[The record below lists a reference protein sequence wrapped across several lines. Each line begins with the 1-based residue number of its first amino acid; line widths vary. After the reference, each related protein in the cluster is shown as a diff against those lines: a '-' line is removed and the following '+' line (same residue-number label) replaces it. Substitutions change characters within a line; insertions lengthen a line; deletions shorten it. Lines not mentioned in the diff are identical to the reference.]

1 MVPYLRLSAERVMT
15 ADGDETLVC
24 MGTLSFDYDRV
35 RVRCSDRRSTYT
47 RNGVPPSQAQRDRA
61 AEDRARRILESFGL
75 VELDCLEEFGRLVSA
90 GDYII
95 DMEGNV
101 DALASFNAA
110 MVPRLR
116 QLGWTVDIDDRYPVQ
131 TADPDAGWYAEADSD
146 GPGWFQLELG
156 VDVSGKRVNLL
167 PILVDL
173 IEKDGS
179 GLSFESLSKH
189 RHRFVALPL
198 GGTKYMPVPPE
209 RVAQIVRV
217 LLELY
222 EAAPLKED
230 VLRLPKGR
238 LPVLDQLALALD
250 GLETEVDE
258 RLKVRAGQA
267 IETARQ
273 MTPTSLKASLR
284 PYQLEGLAFLEEAVE
299 RGTGVILADDM
310 GLGKTL
316 QTISHILLQ
325 KERGKL
331 DLPVLVVAP
340 TSLVGNWEREIQKFA
355 PSLRTAMWSGAK
367 RMKTRADL
375 PVADVIITSYPLLV
389 RDEEVFGSIA
399 FHLMILDEA
408 QAVKSAQSLAHKA
421 VKKVITRHRLCLSGT
436 PVENSL
442 SELWS
447 LFDVINPGW
456 LGSAEYFRTTFA
468 YPIEKL
474 RNDHV
479 LATLRERIRPFIMRR
494 MKSDVAKDLPPK
506 TELVKTVELSGAQRD
521 LYESIRIAAHDQVRR
536 AVKDRG
542 VSGSTIEILD
552 ALLKLRQVCCD
563 PRLVKIPSA
572 RLVEES
578 AKLTALHEMIDENR
592 SRGQRVLVFSQFAT
606 MLELID
612 KDLVRKN
619 IPHCMLTGATM
630 DRQKLVEEFQ
640 AGQHDVFLISLKAGG
655 TGLTLTAAETVIH
668 YDPWW
673 NPAIQA
679 QATDRAYRIGQT
691 KPVFAFNLV
700 AAGSVEERIL
710 TLQRKKREL
719 ADGLLGAGTLSG
731 LSTGE
736 LDSLF
741 DPLDA

>member
-1 MVPYLRLSAERVMT
+1 MPYLRLSAEKVMNS
-15 ADGDETLVC
+15 DGEESILAMC
-24 MGTLSFDYDRV
+24 TLSFDYGRN
-35 RVRCSDRRSTYT
+35 RVRCSDRRATYT
-47 RNGVPPSQAQRDRA
+47 REGTQLAQRNRD
-61 AEDRARRILESFGL
+61 AENRARHILENFGL
-75 VELDCLEEFGRLVSA
+75 IELDCLEEYGRLVA
-90 GDYII
+90 TGDYIV
-95 DMEGNV
+95 DMEGNI
-101 DALASFNAA
+101 DALASFSAA
-110 MVPRLR
+110 ILPRLE
-116 QLGWTVDIDDRYPVQ
+116 QLGWTVDVDTKYPVQ
-131 TADPDAGWYAEADSD
+131 TTSPDTGWYAKADSE

-156 VDVSGKRVNLL
+156 VDVSGQRINLL
-167 PILVDL
+167 PVLVDL
-173 IEKDGS
+173 IEKDGER
-179 GLSFESLSKH
+179 LSLESLAKH
-189 RHRFVALPL
+189 RHRFVAVPL

-217 LLELY
+217 LLELLD
-222 EAAPLKED
+222 AAPLKD
-230 VLRLPKGR
+230 DILRLPKGR
-238 LPVLDQLALALD
+238 IPVIDQLSLCLD
-250 GLETEVDE
+250 GLDLEVDAK
-258 RLKVRAGQA
+258 LAFRAGPA
-267 IETARQ
+267 TIAKRQ
-273 MTPTSLKASLR
+273 MIPASLKASLR
-284 PYQLEGLAFLEEAVE
+284 PYQVEGLAFLEEAVE

-316 QTISHILLQ
+316 QTIAHIVLQ

-331 DLPVLVVAP
+331 DLPVLVVGP
-340 TSLVGNWEREIQKFA
+340 TSLVGNWEREIAKFA
-355 PSLRTAMWSGAK
+355 PSLKTAVWSGAK
-367 RMKTRADL
+367 RMKTRGDL
-375 PVADVIITSYPLLV
+375 AMADVIITSYPLLV
-389 RDEEVFGSIA
+389 RDTEVFDSIA
-399 FHLMILDEA
+399 FHLLILDEA
-408 QAVKSAQSLAHKA
+408 QAVKSARSLAHQA

-436 PVENSL
+436 PVENGL

-447 LFDVINPGW
+447 IFDVLTPGW
-456 LGSAEYFRTTFA
+456 LGSSESFRTTFA

-479 LATLRERIRPFIMRR
+479 LAALRERIKPFILRR
-494 MKSDVAKDLPPK
+494 MKSEVARDLPPK
-506 TELVKTVELSGAQRD
+506 TELVKTVELEGAQRD

-542 VSGSTIEILD
+542 VSGAAIDILG

-563 PRLVKIPSA
+563 PRLVNVPSA
-572 RLVEES
+572 RLVKES
-578 AKLTALHEMIDENR
+578 AKLATLHEMIDENR

-606 MLELID
+606 MLALIA
-612 KDLVRKN
+612 KDLVEKN
-619 IPHCMLTGATM
+619 IPHCMLTGATL

-710 TLQRKKREL
+710 ALQRKKREL
-719 ADGLLGAGTLSG
+719 ADGILGSGTLAG
-731 LSTGE
+731 LSPGE